1 MQRDHKNIVEDNFPP
16 NFSFCLLMQSEKSWH
31 SEMIHQLRFGGNCFG
46 KGAVVT
52 FQSSKCLYKH
62 CNILTLQKGF
72 FHVKINKVVQYAIL
86 IF

>member
-1 MQRDHKNIVEDNFPP
+1 
-16 NFSFCLLMQSEKSWH
+16 
-31 SEMIHQLRFGGNCFG
+31 MIHQLRFGGNCFG